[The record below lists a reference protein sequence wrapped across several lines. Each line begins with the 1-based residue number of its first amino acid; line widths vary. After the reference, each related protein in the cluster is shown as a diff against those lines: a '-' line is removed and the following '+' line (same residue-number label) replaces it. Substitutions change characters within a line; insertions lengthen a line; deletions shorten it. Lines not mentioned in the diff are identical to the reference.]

1 MAIFTGTAGADSF
14 IGADAEAD
22 TFRFTVANLA
32 ANDTL
37 SGGSAAGII
46 DILLMFSP
54 GNLPPAVLAG
64 VTGIERVQLSAGS
77 NALTLTLAMQTS
89 AQDRTVEIRGSAGAD
104 TVAGSGSADAT
115 LQLRY
120 FTGTDSTDRFTGGAG
135 NDLLVVQGAGSLYA
149 DLGGGADLLQ
159 TDATLL
165 DATDTLLGGLGLDRL
180 QFLDAGTITAASL
193 ANVSGFEEF
202 QLAGGTGSSLTL
214 NTAIVTAAGGFLTV
228 IGGSEASQV
237 DASAVASG
245 RILYRAGA
253 GADTMQ
259 GGAGNDTVESSGVLV
274 GNLGGGRDT
283 LQLAS
288 AAAAAG
294 SVDGGAGFDTLA
306 LLNRG
311 LHVLTAYA
319 GFERVTLA
327 LNASVVMSTTAG
339 QELWGSDF
347 NDAVTLG
354 GADQTVLADLGNDIV
369 TVSFANHFGA
379 VLDGGG
385 QTTRDTLL
393 LQGAGTWN
401 LRSEALVTGFE
412 RIAFDASTA
421 GSVITLGNQ
430 AAEVR
435 LGAEARVA
443 MGIAASQ
450 KVVGSQDNDAITL
463 GAAGQVVLAGA
474 GADTV
479 TASVAQLLGGAEIS
493 GGSGSDLLALVGG
506 GTLAMADVTA
516 TGFETVMLASAA
528 ALTTLAQ
535 PTTVVGSAGGDT
547 IIAGGASSTVRG
559 EGGNDVLRTLGAG
572 TTLNGGDGIDTFV
585 FEMEDQAAWTGAPLT
600 LIGGTTNFVIDTLQ
614 VNLAGS
620 GTALLDLTRH
630 AISAIDRVVITGTNS
645 GGALVLTIGDAL
657 VATADGNNG
666 GISGDFDVDASGF
679 VGESITVNAGGL
691 TGNNFLRFNPDES
704 TLFGGQDSVTGGDSS
719 DVLRGNLGNDTLR
732 GGGGNDILSGG
743 EGLDSLEGGTGNDQI
758 FGGNADDSIDG
769 GGGADIITGGSGGDV
784 ITLTET
790 TAAADQ
796 IRFTSINDGSVD
808 INNTVAEATA
818 DRIIGFNPANDTILL
833 NRAGLGL
840 GSGGV
845 ASVPAN
851 GVWNLSANAV
861 FIFESN
867 SVNSDTLGANNF
879 GAFSEIAFAINSDNG
894 SASGSTAG
902 RTVGLVVSNVESLV
916 ARRTGLYVWT
926 DTNGN
931 NALED
936 TDVVRLLGVL
946 EGVTANQLSSL
957 NVLIG

>member
-22 TFRFTVANLA
+22 TFRFTLANLA
-32 ANDTL
+32 ATDTL

-46 DILLMFSP
+46 DILLMLSA
-54 GNLPPAVLAG
+54 GNLTPGLLAG

-77 NALTLTLAMQTS
+77 NALTLTLAMQNT

-115 LQLRY
+115 LQLHY
-120 FTGTDSTDRFTGGAG
+120 LTGTDSTDRFTGGAG

-159 TDATLL
+159 TDVARL
-165 DATDTLLGGLGLDRL
+165 DASDTLLGGLGLDRL
-180 QFLDAGTITAASL
+180 RFLDAGTIAAASL

-202 QLAGGTGSSLTL
+202 QLAGGTGSFLAL
-214 NTAIVTAAGGFLTV
+214 NTAILAASGGLLTV

-237 DASAVASG
+237 DASAVAAG
-245 RILYRAGA
+245 RILYRAGG
-253 GADTMQ
+253 GADTML
-259 GGAGNDTVESSGVLV
+259 GGAGADTVESSGALV

-311 LHVLTAYA
+311 LHVLSAYTS
-319 GFERVTLA
+319 FERVTLA
-327 LNASVVMSTTAG
+327 LNTSVVMSTTAG

-369 TVSFANHFGA
+369 TASFANHFGA
-379 VLDGGG
+379 VLDGGEH
-385 QTTRDTLL
+385 TTRDLLL
-393 LQGAGTWN
+393 LQGAGAWN

-412 RIAFDASTA
+412 RIVFDASTA

-443 MGIAASQ
+443 MGIAAAQ
-450 KVVGSQDNDAITL
+450 KVVGSQDDDAITL

-479 TASVAQLLGGAEIS
+479 TASAAQLLGGAQVS
-493 GGSGSDLLALVGG
+493 GGSGSDLLARVGG
-506 GTLAMADVTA
+506 ASLAMADVTA
-516 TGFETVMLASAA
+516 TGFETVTLASAT
-528 ALTTLAQ
+528 ALTTLAR

-547 IIAGGASSTVRG
+547 IIAAGASSTVSG
-559 EGGNDVLRTLGAG
+559 GGGNDVLRTLGAG
-572 TTLNGGDGIDTFV
+572 TTLNGGDGFDTFL

-600 LIGGTTNFVIDTLQ
+600 VIGGSSTFVIDTLQ
-614 VNLAGS
+614 VNLSGS
-620 GTALLDLTRH
+620 GTAVLDLTRP
-630 AISAIDRVVITGTNS
+630 AISQIDRVLLTGTNS

-666 GISGDFDVDASGF
+666 GVSGDFEIEASVF
-679 VGESITVNAGGL
+679 IGESITVNAGGL
-691 TGNNFLRFNPDES
+691 TGSNFLRFNPDDT

-719 DVLRGNLGNDTLR
+719 DVLRGSLGNDTLR
-732 GGGGNDILSGG
+732 GGGGDDLLSGG
-743 EGLDSLEGGTGNDQI
+743 EGLDSLDGGTGSDQI
-758 FGGNADDSIDG
+758 FGGNANDSIDG
-769 GGGADIITGGSGGDV
+769 GEGADIITAGSGGDV

-808 INNTVAEATA
+808 INTTVSELTA
-818 DRIIGFNPANDTILL
+818 DRVIGFNPANDTIVL

-840 GSGGV
+840 GSGSV
-845 ASVPAN
+845 VSVPAN
-851 GVWNLSANAV
+851 GAWNIGANAV

-867 SVNSDTLGANNF
+867 SVNSDTLSANNF
-879 GAFSEIAFAINSDNG
+879 GAFSEIAFAINSDN
-894 SASGSTAG
+894 SAGFGSTAG
-902 RTVGLVVSNVESLV
+902 RTVGLVVSNFESLA

-936 TDVVRLLGVL
+936 TDVVQLLGVL
-946 EGVTANQLSSL
+946 EGVTANQLNSL